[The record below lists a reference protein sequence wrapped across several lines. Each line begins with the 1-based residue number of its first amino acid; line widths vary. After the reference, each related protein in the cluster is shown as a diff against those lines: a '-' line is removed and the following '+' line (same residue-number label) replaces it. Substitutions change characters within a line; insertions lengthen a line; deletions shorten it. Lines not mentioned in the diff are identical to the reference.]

1 MDIILNSQ
9 SEKPIY
15 LQIFSQI
22 STQILNGNLKSGM
35 QLPPIRTIAN
45 ELRISVIPV
54 KMAWEELDRQGFIKT
69 ITGKGTFVAS
79 ISSAELQQKAST
91 QIEELAKEVVKKAKE
106 INVSLEDLFDCCKKL
121 EEWKNVPTKIY
132 TFYKEFKILLLS
144 WLLISISAFIWL
156 SEITWFFVSFTCF
169 II

>member
-54 KMAWEELDRQGFIKT
+54 KMAWEELDRHGFIKT

-121 EEWKNVPTKIY
+121 EKWKNVPTKIY

-144 WLLISISAFIWL
+144 CLLISISAFIWL
-156 SEITWFFVSFTCF
+156 SEIAWFFVSFTCF

>member
-54 KMAWEELDRQGFIKT
+54 KMAWEELDRHGFIKT

-106 INVSLEDLFDCCKKL
+106 INVSLEDLFDCCNKL
-121 EEWKNVPTKIY
+121 EKWNNVPTKIY

-156 SEITWFFVSFTCF
+156 SEIAWFFVSFTCF

>member
-106 INVSLEDLFDCCKKL
+106 INVSLEDLFDSCKKF
-121 EEWKNVPTKIY
+121 EKWKNFPTKIY

-156 SEITWFFVSFTCF
+156 SEIAWFFVSFTCF

>member
-54 KMAWEELDRQGFIKT
+54 KMAWEELDRHGFIKT

-121 EEWKNVPTKIY
+121 EKWKNVPTKIY

-156 SEITWFFVSFTCF
+156 SEIAWFFVSFTCF

>member
-45 ELRISVIPV
+45 EMRISVIPV
-54 KMAWEELDRQGFIKT
+54 KMAWEELDRHGFIKT

-91 QIEELAKEVVKKAKE
+91 QIEELAKEVVKKSKE

-121 EEWKNVPTKIY
+121 EK
-132 TFYKEFKILLLS
+132 
-144 WLLISISAFIWL
+144 
-156 SEITWFFVSFTCF
+156 
-169 II
+169 

>member
-1 MDIILNSQ
+1 
-9 SEKPIY
+9 
-15 LQIFSQI
+15 
-22 STQILNGNLKSGM
+22 M

-79 ISSAELQQKAST
+79 ISSAELLQKAST

-106 INVSLEDLFDCCKKL
+106 INVSLDDLFDCCKKL
-121 EEWKNVPTKIY
+121 EQ
-132 TFYKEFKILLLS
+132 
-144 WLLISISAFIWL
+144 
-156 SEITWFFVSFTCF
+156 
-169 II
+169 

>member
-1 MDIILNSQ
+1 MDIILNSK

-54 KMAWEELDRQGFIKT
+54 KMAWEELDRHGFIKT

-121 EEWKNVPTKIY
+121 EKWKNVPTKIY

-156 SEITWFFVSFTCF
+156 SEIAWFFVSFTCF

>member
-54 KMAWEELDRQGFIKT
+54 KMAWEELDRHGFIKT

-121 EEWKNVPTKIY
+121 EKWKNVPTKIY

-144 WLLISISAFIWL
+144 WLVISISAFIWL
-156 SEITWFFVSFTCF
+156 SEIAWFFVSFTCF

>member
-1 MDIILNSQ
+1 MYSAGGISDIGTLRNI
-9 SEKPIY
+9 KV
-15 LQIFSQI
+15 FRGGKQI
-22 STQILNGNLKSGM
+22 STIDVYDYILNGNLKSGM

-106 INVSLEDLFDCCKKL
+106 INVSLDDLFDCCKKL
-121 EEWKNVPTKIY
+121 EK
-132 TFYKEFKILLLS
+132 
-144 WLLISISAFIWL
+144 
-156 SEITWFFVSFTCF
+156 
-169 II
+169 

>member
-54 KMAWEELDRQGFIKT
+54 KMAWEELDRHGFIKT

-121 EEWKNVPTKIY
+121 EKWNNVPTKIY

-156 SEITWFFVSFTCF
+156 SEIAWFFVSFTCF

>member
-121 EEWKNVPTKIY
+121 EKWKNVPTKIY

-156 SEITWFFVSFTCF
+156 SEIAWFFVSFTCF

>member
-22 STQILNGNLKSGM
+22 TTQILNGNLKSGM

-54 KMAWEELDRQGFIKT
+54 KMAWEELDRHGFIKT

-91 QIEELAKEVVKKAKE
+91 QIEELAKEVVKKSKE

-121 EEWKNVPTKIY
+121 EKWKNVPTKIY
-132 TFYKEFKILLLS
+132 TFYNKSRVILVKILFFFKFYNI
-144 WLLISISAFIWL
+144 ISKF
-156 SEITWFFVSFTCF
+156 
-169 II
+169 

>member
-54 KMAWEELDRQGFIKT
+54 KMAWEELDRHGFIKT
-69 ITGKGTFVAS
+69 ITGKGTYVAS

-121 EEWKNVPTKIY
+121 EKWKNVPTKIY

-156 SEITWFFVSFTCF
+156 SEIAWFFVSFTCF

>member
-1 MDIILNSQ
+1 LDIILNSQ

-54 KMAWEELDRQGFIKT
+54 KMAWEELDRHGFIKT

-91 QIEELAKEVVKKAKE
+91 QIEEFAKEVVKKAKE

>member
-54 KMAWEELDRQGFIKT
+54 KMAWEELDHHGFIKT

-121 EEWKNVPTKIY
+121 EKWEDSRIRSMGLTRGALYLPFWNKTRDV
-132 TFYKEFKILLLS
+132 
-144 WLLISISAFIWL
+144 
-156 SEITWFFVSFTCF
+156 
-169 II
+169 